1 MSHDFFSFFLI
12 LLVNPVSSVGGKM
25 FAVFLASPRLASHFL
40 SEPRS
45 VISFIKKNP
54 KKTKKTKQQKQKDR
68 NPKLCSSLPLL
79 ADLHASPP
87 VSAGPEEAKPQR
99 AAAAAATKQECQ
111 AQAVSMETS
120 SQSGKKTSHSPAHTP
135 PSPSP
140 PPPLPPTTTTTS
152 PPAPLLS
159 PVTEVAAKDTGSAAV
174 VLEDD
179 KDRIVVEI
187 MQMYGRQQEKLNS
200 TLHKQLQLEMVS
212 FGVFFWVWDEQRK
225 KDE

>member
-1 MSHDFFSFFLI
+1 
-12 LLVNPVSSVGGKM
+12 
-25 FAVFLASPRLASHFL
+25 
-40 SEPRS
+40 
-45 VISFIKKNP
+45 
-54 KKTKKTKQQKQKDR
+54 
-68 NPKLCSSLPLL
+68 
-79 ADLHASPP
+79 
-87 VSAGPEEAKPQR
+87 
-99 AAAAAATKQECQ
+99 
-111 AQAVSMETS
+111 METS

-140 PPPLPPTTTTTS
+140 PPPLPPTTTS
-152 PPAPLLS
+152 PPPPPPAPLLS

-212 FGVFFWVWDEQRK
+212 FWGFFGFGMSKERKMNKEVHHWRDAARPHLLRPSLTERWRSPLTGPSVVTASCCLFFRHVLPFLFTCRAGQRPGTTEMSHTGLFFHMKSNPVVFKSK
-225 KDE
+225 KVLKWKKNKKELSGKVR